1 MQRKKVGAAFA
12 VVCFGTIALLFW
24 HGSQPA
30 EGQSRSTQKQTK
42 KKPLAADDVETE
54 SSRVYIHVGK
64 TGFGHRH
71 AIAGQIKSGQIHLG
85 ASQNAGKIVFDM
97 TSFVAGTV
105 KARRYIGLKGNASA
119 STARKVTANMLG
131 KDILN
136 VRQFP
141 TATFTVSSALPLKK
155 ASADG
160 HPQYLLDGKFTL
172 HGVTQPLKFTAEAN
186 EKGGTIRLRGG
197 FRILQSSFGMTPYT
211 TAFGTIGVADR
222 LTIYGEIDVV
232 KDVKLKRQNRQSLR
246 H

>member
-30 EGQSRSTQKQTK
+30 QGQSRPTQKQTQ
-42 KKPLAADDVETE
+42 KKPLAVDDVDTE

-64 TGFGHRH
+64 TGFGHEH
-71 AIAGQIKSGQIHLG
+71 AVAGRIKAGEIHLG
-85 ASQNAGKIVFDM
+85 ASKNAGTIVFDM
-97 TSFVAGTV
+97 TSFVAGTAV
-105 KARRYIGLKGNASA
+105 ARRYIGLKGTASA

-141 TATFTVSSALPLKK
+141 TATFTVSSALPMKK
-155 ASADG
+155 KSSVG
-160 HPQYLLDGKFTL
+160 HLQYLLDGKFTL
-172 HGVTQPLKFTAEAN
+172 HGVTQPLKLTVEAN
-186 EKGGTIRLRGG
+186 EKNGKVHLRGG
-197 FRILQSSFGMTPYT
+197 FAIFQSSFGITPYS

-232 KDVKLKRQNRQSLR
+232 KDAKLTRKNGKSLR
-246 H
+246 R